1 MSFLLK
7 LSWNNMNH
15 IGFNSKIYFPHSR
28 VCIVL
33 VHGRFEIEIAGYTV
47 ICRIDHQTTLYRL
60 IALLQHGFSKVC
72 SNRYGVVWVLASYN
86 SKEFLF
92 WPCQTI
98 CRIESSYFASSPD
111 RTLLF
116 LLINASNGNWKY
128 AFWNL
133 WSQPVSLVKEIGRA
147 SCRERVS
154 SPV

>member
-1 MSFLLK
+1 MSFSLK
-7 LSWNNMNH
+7 LSLNNMNH

-33 VHGRFEIEIAGYTV
+33 LHGRFEIEIAWYTV

-60 IALLQHGFSKVC
+60 TVLLQYGFSNVR
-72 SNRYGVVWVLASYN
+72 SNKYGAVGVLASYN

-92 WPCQTI
+92 YPCQTI

-111 RTLLF
+111 TTLLF

-128 AFWNL
+128 AF
-133 WSQPVSLVKEIGRA
+133 
-147 SCRERVS
+147 
-154 SPV
+154 